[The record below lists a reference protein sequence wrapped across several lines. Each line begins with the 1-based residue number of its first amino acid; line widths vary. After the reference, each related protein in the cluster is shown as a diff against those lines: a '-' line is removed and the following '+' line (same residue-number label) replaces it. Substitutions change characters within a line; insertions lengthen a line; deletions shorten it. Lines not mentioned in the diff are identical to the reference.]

1 MASAVVSGVK
11 KVCFAQINNG
21 FVLEEG
27 SQNHRPITENTIE
40 KKSEKSEDTVKLDKK
55 GVDLHNLKT
64 KPIRDINSNGFEKIE
79 KSLLPKNCQKVDTTA
94 IHFPCLIAG
103 EQPPRPVHLVFSG
116 LSVSVGRPPI
126 RRPVLKDVS
135 GVVRPG
141 QLLAVMGPSGC
152 GKTTLLNAL
161 SGRAHLDSGTIRL
174 NRERL
179 NKRWKRRICYVL
191 QQDIF
196 FPDLTLRQTLEYTAR
211 LRLSDNMPH
220 AQKMQYVDHII
231 DVLDL
236 GSCQDT
242 IIGDYLKRGLSGGE
256 KKRANIACE
265 LLTNPSIMLLDEP
278 TSGLDS
284 HSAYNLMSCLKRYA
298 VTEGKT
304 VVVTVHQPSSQIFH
318 MFDKLLLLCGGQTA
332 YFGDVTKVVDFFSNI
347 GLTIMPHYNPA
358 DFILEQVKGS
368 HEMREKIIAAARDAR
383 LQPGY
388 PQELLPEHLQHITE
402 KIVTNHHGPHYHV
415 THVPLQHN
423 HTHSNNDTINDC
435 NGESEARLWLDTQSH
450 ASSSISSDSPETPDC
465 YFSWPTSFWTQFKV
479 LSQRNFQE
487 ARPRMLSKLNWV
499 QTIGLGLLAGL
510 LWFQLERRENALHDI
525 QGWMF
530 FSTTYW
536 MLFALFGALSSF
548 PPEREVINKERQSGA
563 YRLSAYYLAKMIGEL
578 PLTITLPAVYHLISY
593 PMLGFHSVSVFLT
606 LLGFLLLNTI
616 VAQSVGFF
624 VGASCMDMQV
634 SITISALYTLATQLF
649 GGYLATNIPP
659 WLKWMQYLSMVHYA
673 YQNMQIVEFSEGA
686 RILCSEQSKFSVC
699 ENSTFI
705 PVNAILEAQGTS
717 LPLWANTLVLLLF
730 FVIFRV
736 LGYVVL
742 RYFRC
747 PK

>member
-1 MASAVVSGVK
+1 MDAHDSEIYQRDFISSYPREVAIKLWIESAPS
-11 KVCFAQINNG
+11 
-21 FVLEEG
+21 
-27 SQNHRPITENTIE
+27 
-40 KKSEKSEDTVKLDKK
+40 
-55 GVDLHNLKT
+55 
-64 KPIRDINSNGFEKIE
+64 
-79 KSLLPKNCQKVDTTA
+79 TA
-94 IHFPCLIAG
+94 IHFPCL
-103 EQPPRPVHLVFSG
+103 EQQQRPLELVFSG
-116 LSVSVGRPPI
+116 VTVTVDKRPI
-126 RRPVLKDVS
+126 LRDVS

-141 QLLAVMGPSGC
+141 ELLAVMGPSGC
-152 GKTTLLNAL
+152 GKTTLLNCL
-161 SGRAHLDSGTIRL
+161 SGRVKLDSGSIRL

-196 FPDLTLRQTLEYTAR
+196 FPDLTLRQTLEYAAR
-211 LRLSDNMPH
+211 LRLPDSLSY

-236 GSCQDT
+236 GACQDT
-242 IIGDYLKRGLSGGE
+242 IIGDYIKRGLSGGE

-265 LLTNPSIMLLDEP
+265 LLTNPSLMLLDEP

-284 HSAYNLMSCLKRYA
+284 HSAYSLMSCLKRYA
-298 VTEGKT
+298 EKEGKT

-318 MFDKLLLLCGGQTA
+318 MFNKLLLLCNGQTA
-332 YFGDVTKVVDFFSNI
+332 YFGHVDKVVDFFNNI
-347 GLTIMPHYNPA
+347 GLTVIPQYNPA

-368 HEMREKIIAAARDAR
+368 EEMKEKIIAASKDAR
-383 LQPGY
+383 NLPDY
-388 PQELLPEHLQHITE
+388 PQELLPDYFTNSSNICDKYIHNYQESHLQTNGHIGASSCHCQGELWGGARNGHAT
-402 KIVTNHHGPHYHV
+402 
-415 THVPLQHN
+415 
-423 HTHSNNDTINDC
+423 THSVHQLAAKKPVEMCAVIDSGAQTNVYTTIAMKDEE
-435 NGESEARLWLDTQSH
+435 GKTLWLDNQSH
-450 ASSSISSDSPETPDC
+450 ASSSVSSSDDDVSWQ
-465 YFSWPTSFWTQFKV
+465 WPTSFWTQFKV

-499 QTIGLGLLAGL
+499 QTVALGVLAGL
-510 LWFQLERRENALHDI
+510 LWFQLERKEESLHDI

-536 MLFALFGALSSF
+536 MLFAHFGALSSF
-548 PPEREVINKERQSGA
+548 PPEREVINKERLSGA
-563 YRLSAYYLAKMIGEL
+563 YRLSAYYLAKMVGEL

-593 PMLGFHSVSVFLT
+593 PMLGFHSATVFLT

-649 GGYLATNIPP
+649 GGYLATNISP

-673 YQNMQIVEFSEGA
+673 YQNMQIVEFNERTPIECA
-686 RILCSEQSKFSVC
+686 EQSKFDAC
-699 ENSTFI
+699 TNSTKYI
-705 PVNAILEAQGTS
+705 PVSAILEAQGAC

-730 FVIFRV
+730 LLIFRI
-736 LGYVVL
+736 LGYIVL
-742 RYFRC
+742 RYFRR